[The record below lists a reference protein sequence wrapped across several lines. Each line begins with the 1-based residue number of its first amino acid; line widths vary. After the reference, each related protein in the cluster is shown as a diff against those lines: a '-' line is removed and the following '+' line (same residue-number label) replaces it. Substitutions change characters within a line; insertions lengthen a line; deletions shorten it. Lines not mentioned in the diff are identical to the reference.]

1 MVKALIFHSGEAAG
15 FHIFHAADFFEE
27 VMKMNSFPELMT
39 AEEVA
44 RLFCVNKR
52 TILRWIDSIPGF
64 PIPISP
70 EGTPVKFIKKE
81 VLAYFWRGRN
91 HE

>member
-1 MVKALIFHSGEAAG
+1 MAYFSFKRRLFSPYFSAA
-15 FHIFHAADFFEE
+15 APFFEE
-27 VMKMNSFPELMT
+27 VMKMNSFPELMN

-44 RLFCVNKR
+44 RLFGVNKR

-64 PIPISP
+64 PVPVSP

-81 VLAYFWRGRN
+81 VLAYFWRG
-91 HE
+91 HKQ

>member
-1 MVKALIFHSGEAAG
+1 MS
-15 FHIFHAADFFEE
+15 
-27 VMKMNSFPELMT
+27 SFPELMT

-64 PIPISP
+64 PIPVSP

-81 VLAYFWRGRN
+81 VLAYFWRGHS

>member
-1 MVKALIFHSGEAAG
+1 
-15 FHIFHAADFFEE
+15 
-27 VMKMNSFPELMT
+27 MT

-44 RLFCVNKR
+44 KLFGVSKR
-52 TILRWIDSIPGF
+52 TVARWVNSVPGF

-70 EGTPVKFIKKE
+70 EGTPLRFIRNE
-81 VLAYFWRGRN
+81 ILDYFYRGRK

>member
-1 MVKALIFHSGEAAG
+1 
-15 FHIFHAADFFEE
+15 
-27 VMKMNSFPELMT
+27 MNDFPELMSC
-39 AEEVA
+39 EEVA

-52 TILRWIDSIPGF
+52 TILRWIDNIPGF

-81 VLAYFWRGRN
+81 VLAYFWRGCN
-91 HE
+91 H